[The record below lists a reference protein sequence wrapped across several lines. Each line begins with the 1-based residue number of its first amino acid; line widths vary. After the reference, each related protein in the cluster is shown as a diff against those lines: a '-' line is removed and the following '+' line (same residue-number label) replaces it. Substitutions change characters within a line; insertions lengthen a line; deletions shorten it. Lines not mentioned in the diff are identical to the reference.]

1 VIWIA
6 FQRRWDSVTFPRTS
20 ATEEIAMKKKQPGGA
35 STTPG
40 RVDEPGRLGVDD
52 RGNVTWEW
60 ASEVDQLADD
70 APGNAERVRALVDR
84 AMKVQDETTDP
95 LHALALG
102 VQKGLKT
109 GYDPY
114 DSGQLDKQS
123 YRKKKN
129 LKELSKWIELRK
141 KMAEKKEE

>member
-1 VIWIA
+1 
-6 FQRRWDSVTFPRTS
+6 
-20 ATEEIAMKKKQPGGA
+20 MKKKQPGGA
-35 STTPG
+35 SATPG

-60 ASEVDQLADD
+60 ANEVDQLADD

-84 AMKVQDETTDP
+84 AMKVQDETDDP

-102 VQKGLKT
+102 VQKGLKA

-114 DSGQLDKQS
+114 DSGQLGKES

-141 KMAEKKEE
+141 KMAEKKED

>member
-1 VIWIA
+1 
-6 FQRRWDSVTFPRTS
+6 
-20 ATEEIAMKKKQPGGA
+20 MKKKPPGGA
-35 STTPG
+35 PATPG

-70 APGNAERVRALVDR
+70 VPGNAERVRALVDR
-84 AMKVQDETTDP
+84 AMTVQDETADP
-95 LHALALG
+95 LTTLALG
-102 VQKGLKT
+102 AQKGLKT

-114 DSGQLDKQS
+114 DSGELGKQG

-129 LKELSKWIELRK
+129 LKELSKWIALRK
-141 KMAEKKEE
+141 KMADKKDDE